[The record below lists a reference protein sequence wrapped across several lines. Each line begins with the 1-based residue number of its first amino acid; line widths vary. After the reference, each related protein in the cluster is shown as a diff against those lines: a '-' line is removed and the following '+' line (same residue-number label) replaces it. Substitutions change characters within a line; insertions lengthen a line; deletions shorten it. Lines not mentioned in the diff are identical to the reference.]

1 MRAIGLVSVG
11 LMMVTLPVTD
21 AGAASN
27 AWCAVYNRQG
37 GTSENCG
44 YATLN
49 QCRGPGAGA
58 RGLVPA
64 ESVSW
69 DGVWDGPHLVVWSAA
84 PKARRVLDVGPQE
97 HHRSLQIGAGLWR
110 LLPLHVE
117 RDRNAIDTLAR
128 LDHVLRDLGI
138 LLEVRRLQM
147 RLERVGIL
155 VNFE

>member
-1 MRAIGLVSVG
+1 MLAPPAMPSVQFITGRAAPARTAVMRRSIS
-11 LMMVTLPVTD
+11 
-21 AGAASN
+21 AGPRCWGS
-27 AWCAVYNRQG
+27 
-37 GTSENCG
+37 
-44 YATLN
+44 
-49 QCRGPGAGA
+49 GAGA
-58 RGLVPA
+58 GRIL
-64 ESVSW
+64 SR
-69 DGVWDGPHLVVWSAA
+69 DGVRDGPHLVGRSTA

>member
-11 LMMVTLPVTD
+11 LIMITLPVTD
-21 AGAASN
+21 AAAASN
-27 AWCAVYNRQG
+27 AWCAVYNRRG
-37 GTSENCG
+37 GKRELRLCDAQSVP
-44 YATLN
+44 
-49 QCRGPGAGA
+49 GPGAGA

-64 ESVSW
+64 ESVSR
-69 DGVWDGPHLVVWSAA
+69 DGVWDGPHLVGRSTA

-117 RDRNAIDTLAR
+117 RDGNAIDTLAR